1 MILEELAKKDK
12 YWRQVAFNISKDKN
26 ISDDLVQEMYLKIY
40 KISLKKELEINDYY
54 VVRILLN
61 TYLDYLKVNKKT
73 ISIETISD
81 LESRYFKFE
90 ADDKEKFILDN
101 LTFLEKEILTLK
113 QDVSYHEIQR
123 KFNINYQFARR
134 IVLEAKNKYGK
145 PKTNR

>member
-1 MILEELAKKDK
+1 MILEQLAKKDK

-40 KISLKKELEINDYY
+40 RISLKKYLEINDFY

-61 TYLDYLKVNKKT
+61 TYLDYLKENKKT
-73 ISIETISD
+73 ISTEAITD

-90 ADDKEKFILDN
+90 PDDKEKFILDN

-134 IVLEAKNKYGK
+134 IVLEAQNKYGK
-145 PKTNR
+145 TKKK

>member
-12 YWRQVAFNISKDKN
+12 YWRQAAFNISKDKN

-40 KISLKKELEINDYY
+40 RISLKKYLEINDYY

-61 TYLDYLKVNKKT
+61 TYLDYLKENKKT
-73 ISIETISD
+73 ISTEAITD

-90 ADDKEKFILDN
+90 PDDKEKFILDN

-134 IVLEAKNKYGK
+134 IVLDAQNKYGK
-145 PKTNR
+145 KKK

>member
-12 YWRQVAFNISKDKN
+12 YWRQIAFNISKDKN

-134 IVLEAKNKYGK
+134 IVLEAQNKYGK
-145 PKTNR
+145 TKKE

>member
-12 YWRQVAFNISKDKN
+12 YWRQAAFNISKDKN

-40 KISLKKELEINDYY
+40 RISLKKYLEINDFY

-61 TYLDYLKVNKKT
+61 TYLDHLKENKKT
-73 ISIETISD
+73 ISTEAITD

-90 ADDKEKFILDN
+90 PDDKEKFILDN

-134 IVLEAKNKYGK
+134 IVLEAQNKYGK
-145 PKTNR
+145 TKKK

>member
-12 YWRQVAFNISKDKN
+12 FWRQVAFNISKDKN

-40 KISLKKELEINDYY
+40 RISLKKDLDINDYY

-61 TYLDYLKVNKKT
+61 TYLDYLKENKKT
-73 ISIETISD
+73 ISIETITD

-90 ADDKEKFILDN
+90 PDDKEKFILDN

-134 IVLEAKNKYGK
+134 IVLEAQNKYGK
-145 PKTNR
+145 TKKK

>member
-12 YWRQVAFNISKDKN
+12 YWRQISFNICKDKN
-26 ISDDLVQEMYLKIY
+26 ISDDLVQDMYLKIY
-40 KISLKKELEINDYY
+40 KISQKKELEINDYY

-61 TYLDYLKVNKKT
+61 TYIDYLKEKNKT
-73 ISIETISD
+73 ISIETITD
-81 LESRYFKFE
+81 LESKYFKFE
-90 ADDKEKFILDN
+90 PDDKEKFILDS

-134 IVLEAKNKYGK
+134 IVLKAQNKYGK
-145 PKTNR
+145 TKKK

>member
-1 MILEELAKKDK
+1 MILEELVKKDK
-12 YWRQVAFNISKDKN
+12 YWRQIAFNISKDKN

-40 KISLKKELEINDYY
+40 RISSKKDLDINNYY

-61 TYLDYLKVNKKT
+61 TYLDCLKENKKT
-73 ISIETISD
+73 ISIETITD

-90 ADDKEKFILDN
+90 PDDKEKFILDN

-134 IVLEAKNKYGK
+134 IVLEAQNKYGK
-145 PKTNR
+145 TKKE

>member
-12 YWRQVAFNISKDKN
+12 YWRQAAFNISKDKN

-40 KISLKKELEINDYY
+40 RISLKKYLEINDYY

-61 TYLDYLKVNKKT
+61 TYLDYLKENKKT
-73 ISIETISD
+73 ISTEAITD

-90 ADDKEKFILDN
+90 PDDKEKFILDN

-134 IVLEAKNKYGK
+134 IVLEAQNKYGK
-145 PKTNR
+145 KKK

>member
-12 YWRQVAFNISKDKN
+12 YWRQAAFNISKDKN

-40 KISLKKELEINDYY
+40 RISLKKYLEINDYY

-61 TYLDYLKVNKKT
+61 TYLDYLKENKKT
-73 ISIETISD
+73 ISTEAITD

-90 ADDKEKFILDN
+90 PDDKEKFILDN

-134 IVLEAKNKYGK
+134 IVLEAQNKYGK
-145 PKTNR
+145 KKNQ

>member
-12 YWRQVAFNISKDKN
+12 YWRQAAFNISKDKN

-40 KISLKKELEINDYY
+40 RISLKKYLEINDYY

-61 TYLDYLKVNKKT
+61 TYLDYLKENKKT
-73 ISIETISD
+73 ISTEAITD

-90 ADDKEKFILDN
+90 PDDKEKFILDN

-134 IVLEAKNKYGK
+134 IVLEAQNKYGK
-145 PKTNR
+145 TKKK

>member
-1 MILEELAKKDK
+1 MILEELVKKDK
-12 YWRQVAFNISKDKN
+12 YWRQVAFNISKNKN

-40 KISLKKELEINDYY
+40 RISLKKVLEINDYY

-61 TYLDYLKVNKKT
+61 TYLDYLKENKKT
-73 ISIETISD
+73 ISIETITD
-81 LESRYFKFE
+81 LDSKCFAFE
-90 ADDKEKFILDN
+90 PDDREKFILDN

-134 IVLEAKNKYGK
+134 IVLQTQKKYGK
-145 PKTNR
+145 TKKK

>member
-40 KISLKKELEINDYY
+40 RISLKKYLEINDFY

-61 TYLDYLKVNKKT
+61 TYLDYLKENKKT
-73 ISIETISD
+73 ISTEDITD

-90 ADDKEKFILDN
+90 PDDKEKFILDN

-134 IVLEAKNKYGK
+134 IVLEAQNKYGK
-145 PKTNR
+145 TKKK